1 MSLTS
6 PLNGGLASDTC
17 NLNEV
22 RRQNVDPKALLEEA
36 IKALD
41 DGFYAKARG
50 LCRVAISQLEDFGFP
65 L

>member
-1 MSLTS
+1 MTLK
-6 PLNGGLASDTC
+6 NGSLASDAC
-17 NLNEV
+17 DLNEV
-22 RRQNVDPKALLEEA
+22 ARLNVDPREILEEA
-36 IKALD
+36 IRALD